1 MINDK
6 LNSFT
11 DVQQAGNQFF
21 AKLSPGRELLEFE
34 CDLLSY
40 FNNTSRFTSSVATP
54 LTGTITTNTSTT
66 LVTGVGTLFTT
77 ELSVGETIYD
87 NSGVILGIIATINTD
102 TSLDLLQNAT
112 ITMSD
117 TYNNFTYIL
126 NQYDYIDIG
135 DVIYVN
141 DLENNSETYEIID
154 WSFDAV
160 REYINPG
167 VTDIVV
173 RSAKYRA
180 KKVTIP
186 ANNPPIIAYSF
197 NSIPAE
203 NQWIITIG
211 YDLVLSIG
219 FFIGQYETGVFSL
232 SNEPAGMAIDS
243 STGVITWT
251 PGLFDANEIYEDIT
265 VSISNGTSTT
275 DYKFSIRVY
284 PTL

>member
-1 MINDK
+1 
-6 LNSFT
+6 
-11 DVQQAGNQFF
+11 
-21 AKLSPGRELLEFE
+21 
-34 CDLLSY
+34 
-40 FNNTSRFTSSVATP
+40 
-54 LTGTITTNTSTT
+54 
-66 LVTGVGTLFTT
+66 VTGAGTLFTT

-87 NSGVILGIIATINTD
+87 NSGVVLGIISTINTD

-117 TYNNFTYIL
+117 SYNNFTYYL

-141 DLENNSETYEIID
+141 DLENNAETYEIID

-186 ANNPPIIAYSF
+186 ADNPPIIAYSF

-203 NQWIITIG
+203 NQWIITSG

-219 FFIGQYETGVFSL
+219 AFIGQYETATFSL
-232 SNEPAGMAIDS
+232 SNEPLGMIINS

-251 PGLFDANEIYEDIT
+251 PGVSDENEIYEDIT
-265 VSISNGTSTT
+265 VSVSNGTSTT
-275 DYKFSIRVY
+275 TYKFSIRVY